1 MRKFL
6 SRNDIS
12 AQKARVPF
20 LEVTRQ
26 HALGV
31 AGHVDIAKHFG
42 GCLVMSHQ
50 PAATGLHGGTVD
62 YEFSIPSIAVQKVL
76 KHTNGL
82 KHGKTFAFCGEAQS
96 PLSISISNE
105 DCIAIGAHHKKVIIS
120 YRQGQ
125 RGPGAAN
132 LQQPCPGILEAAKS
146 AGLMV
151 RHGNV
156 LVLAIAVYCGHTP
169 NGHNQ
174 YFDRLHLQGTSTT
187 NTSKRVQADDPCEGA
202 ACQHIVKKKKLTK
215 DVAFLEF
222 KEVEVSKTDM
232 TINRLACY
240 IFTFKSL
247 SLSKPRK
254 FTIFH

>member
-1 MRKFL
+1 M
-6 SRNDIS
+6 SR
-12 AQKARVPF
+12 
-20 LEVTRQ
+20 
-26 HALGV
+26 
-31 AGHVDIAKHFG
+31 
-42 GCLVMSHQ
+42 Q
-50 PAATGLHGGTVD
+50 PAATGLYGGTAD
-62 YEFSIPSIAVQKVL
+62 YEFSIPRIVIQKVL

-96 PLSISISNE
+96 PVSSSIS
-105 DCIAIGAHHKKVIIS
+105 KVIIS

-187 NTSKRVQADDPCEGA
+187 NTAKRVQAHDPCEGA

-215 DVAFLEF
+215 DVAFLSPSSLIHVDSGDVLEF